1 MDTLRIDQLAIGSIR
16 PRLSALPEDVLRL
29 VRGHLDGRVL
39 DEVAFS
45 QSCSTVRAIYH
56 PPAPPALP
64 VEGSTDAHEPTP
76 DRTSVPEVGDRA
88 SITTDEGLSEEKRW
102 QTLLAA
108 YGLGRPRSRFVG
120 QRKAMRAIDLS
131 ALSWRQMAC
140 GLAHHARHCKV
151 AVCRTVLE
159 HQHGRACA
167 PFGRRG

>member
-39 DEVAFS
+39 DEVTFS

-56 PPAPPALP
+56 PPAPLVLP
-64 VEGSTDAHEPTP
+64 VEASADAHEPAP
-76 DRTSVPEVGDRA
+76 AQTSVPDVGDRA
-88 SITTDEGLSEEKRW
+88 G

-108 YGLGRPRSRFVG
+108 NGLGRPRSRFVG

-151 AVCRTVLE
+151 AVCRTILE
-159 HQHGRACA
+159 HQPGRACA
-167 PFGRRG
+167 PFARRG